1 MRECR
6 RWGSWTS
13 PSTATGSVGA
23 DPCRHRETRT
33 PHVEPTHYPRKPNL
47 EAVHGHLDRE
57 LLVVVGQ
64 HDAEVADLLARLT
77 CAERRGPN
85 RLKIEKET
93 SRDLVCWTRVTSTKW
108 NHHNTPGRR
117 DLTVGLDLDI
127 EHGRLAAPSFHPT
140 LNGRDGEAGRR
151 LRRPA
156 GVEVL
161 EACVDSY
168 RRETASVRSRGAWTL
183 V

>member
-1 MRECR
+1 MTAHVYLQRLLGRPSREGGGPPPR
-6 RWGSWTS
+6 RRRDRQTLG
-13 PSTATGSVGA
+13 
-23 DPCRHRETRT
+23 DPLPTRK
-33 PHVEPTHYPRKPNL
+33 RL

-85 RLKIEKET
+85 RPKIEKET

-127 EHGRLAAPSFHPT
+127 EHRRLAAPPLHAP
-140 LNGRDGEAGRR
+140 LDGRHGEARRR

-168 RRETASVRSRGAWTL
+168 RRDVASVHPRDA
-183 V
+183 